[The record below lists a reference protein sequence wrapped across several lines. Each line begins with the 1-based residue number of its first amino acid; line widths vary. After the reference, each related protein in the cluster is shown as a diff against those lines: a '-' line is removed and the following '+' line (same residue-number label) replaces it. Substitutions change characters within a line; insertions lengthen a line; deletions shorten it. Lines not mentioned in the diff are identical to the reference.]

1 MIIVDNIAEYETL
14 STIKNFCKNHDE
26 CKGCLYNFMCSFFNK
41 DIVPENWEI
50 KLELKKEESKKRQD
64 IDITK
69 QIQEKISDKL
79 VDEKYDHMTS
89 NEIAQSIMKN
99 SLKKQ

>member
-50 KLELKKEESKKRQD
+50 KLELKKEEST
-64 IDITK
+64 TK

-79 VDEKYDHMTS
+79 VDEKCDHMTS

-99 SLKKQ
+99 SLKKK

>member
-1 MIIVDNIAEYETL
+1 MQL
-14 STIKNFCKNHDE
+14 
-26 CKGCLYNFMCSFFNK
+26 FNK
-41 DIVPENWEI
+41 DIVPEKWEI
-50 KLELKKEESKKRQD
+50 KLELKKDDSKKTQD

-89 NEIAQSIMKN
+89 NEISQSIMKN

>member
-1 MIIVDNIAEYETL
+1 
-14 STIKNFCKNHDE
+14 
-26 CKGCLYNFMCSFFNK
+26 MCSFFNK

-50 KLELKKEESKKRQD
+50 KLELKKRQD

>member
-50 KLELKKEESKKRQD
+50 KLELKKEELFLLNLSIVKLIFWRWFPKKITLD
-64 IDITK
+64 IIW
-69 QIQEKISDKL
+69 I
-79 VDEKYDHMTS
+79 
-89 NEIAQSIMKN
+89 
-99 SLKKQ
+99 

>member
-26 CKGCLYNFMCSFFNK
+26 CKGCLYNLMCSFFNK

-64 IDITK
+64 IDIAKETQK
-69 QIQEKISDKL
+69 KITEML
-79 VDEKYDHMTS
+79 RDEKYDHIPS
-89 NEIAQSIMKN
+89 NKIVQAVMQN

>member
-1 MIIVDNIAEYETL
+1 MIKTDDIDEYASL
-14 STIKNFCKNHDE
+14 MAIKSYCYKSQED
-26 CKGCLYNFMCSFFNK
+26 CKGCDMDAICSCMPTSPCNL
-41 DIVPENWEI
+41 EI
-50 KLELKKEESKKRQD
+50 KLELKKEELKKRQD

>member
-64 IDITK
+64 IDIAK
-69 QIQEKISDKL
+69 EAQKKITEML
-79 VDEKYDHMTS
+79 RDEKYDHIPS
-89 NEIAQSIMKN
+89 NKIVQAVMPN

>member
-26 CKGCLYNFMCSFFNK
+26 CKGCLCSFMCSFFNK

-50 KLELKKEESKKRQD
+50 KLELKKRQD

-89 NEIAQSIMKN
+89 NEIAQSIMKI

>member
-1 MIIVDNIAEYETL
+1 MV
-14 STIKNFCKNHDE
+14 
-26 CKGCLYNFMCSFFNK
+26 
-41 DIVPENWEI
+41 
-50 KLELKKEESKKRQD
+50 LKKDDSKKTQD

>member
-1 MIIVDNIAEYETL
+1 MIIVDSIAEYETL

-50 KLELKKEESKKRQD
+50 KLELKKEESKKKTR
-64 IDITK
+64 
-69 QIQEKISDKL
+69 
-79 VDEKYDHMTS
+79 YRYY
-89 NEIAQSIMKN
+89 
-99 SLKKQ
+99 

>member
-14 STIKNFCKNHDE
+14 STIKNFCKNHNE
-26 CKGCLYNFMCSFFNK
+26 CKGCSNNFMCNFFNK
-41 DIVPENWEI
+41 DTIPEQWEI
-50 KLELKKEESKKRQD
+50 KLELKEEDSKETQD
-64 IDITK
+64 IDITE

-79 VDEKYDHMTS
+79 FDEKYDHMIG

>member
-64 IDITK
+64 IDIAKETQK
-69 QIQEKISDKL
+69 KITEML
-79 VDEKYDHMTS
+79 RDEKYDHIPS
-89 NEIAQSIMKN
+89 NKIVQAVMPN

>member
-1 MIIVDNIAEYETL
+1 MGNQIG
-14 STIKNFCKNHDE
+14 IKKT
-26 CKGCLYNFMCSFFNK
+26 
-41 DIVPENWEI
+41 
-50 KLELKKEESKKRQD
+50 QD